1 MTRIPALLLL
11 LALAL
16 TTTSAQAQ
24 NGSFYDQ
31 DALQELMD
39 IRAENIDDLPDVYY
53 DYFILRHRSDNNV
66 MARNIFYSTIG
77 DGDAQL
83 GKKRSLV
90 VELLNRRLMS
100 EFEIGDTIVAPT
112 DWNLDFRAYSPF
124 PRYYVGARDLDKL
137 FILHKEIQA
146 FAAYENGVLTRWGPV
161 NTGAKESPTPNGRF
175 NFNWREPY
183 RVSSLSPSSDE
194 PWEMYWVLNFH
205 QGRGIHIHQYAFPT
219 GGPASHGCV
228 RLIDADAR
236 WIYDWAETWQTSR
249 GDDFN
254 SIGSR
259 IREQGTMV
267 LVLGDD
273 PDGNPHPFTYRR
285 RYPILKRMDLPSDP
299 YDVEPGTS
307 QQVQWDR
314 LRARTSSR

>member
-1 MTRIPALLLL
+1 MLRFFALLLL
-11 LALAL
+11 LAPAF
-16 TTTSAQAQ
+16 SAHAQ
-24 NGSFYDQ
+24 DGAFYDQ

-53 DYFILRHRSDNNV
+53 DYYVLRHREGNTV

-77 DGDAQL
+77 DGDAHL
-83 GKKRSLV
+83 GKKRSLI

-100 EFEIGDTIVAPT
+100 EFELGDTIVVPT

-124 PRYYVGARDLDKL
+124 PRYYIGARDLDKL
-137 FILHKEIQA
+137 FIIHKEIQA

-183 RVSSLSPSSDE
+183 RVSSLSPSADE

-205 QGRGIHIHQYAFPT
+205 LDRGIHIHQYAFPT
-219 GGPASHGCV
+219 GGPTSHGCV

-236 WIYDWAETWQTSR
+236 WIYDWADTWQTPR
-249 GDDFN
+249 GDGFG
-254 SIGSR
+254 SIGLR
-259 IREQGTMV
+259 IQEQGTTV
-267 LVLGDD
+267 LVLGED
-273 PDGNPHPFTYRR
+273 PVDIPHPFTYRR
-285 RYPILKRMDLPSDP
+285 RYPILVRIDLPSDP
-299 YDVEPGTS
+299 YEVEPGTA

>member
-1 MTRIPALLLL
+1 MRPLLPLFLLL
-11 LALAL
+11 LAAGAH
-16 TTTSAQAQ
+16 AQT

-31 DALQELMD
+31 DALQRILD
-39 IRAENIDDLPDVYY
+39 IRADDIDELPDVYY
-53 DYFILRHRSDNNV
+53 DYYVLRHSGGNNV
-66 MARNIFYSTIG
+66 MARNLFYQTIG

-83 GKKRSLV
+83 GKERSLK
-90 VELLNRRLMS
+90 VELLNRRLMD
-100 EFEIGDTIVAPT
+100 EFEVGDTIVVPT

-137 FILHKEIQA
+137 FIIHKEVQA

-183 RVSSLSPSSDE
+183 RVSSLSPSADE

-205 QGRGIHIHQYAFPT
+205 LARGIHIHQYAFPT
-219 GGPASHGCV
+219 GGPTSHGCV

-236 WIYDWAETWQTSR
+236 WIYDWAETWQTTL
-249 GDDFN
+249 GDGF
-254 SIGSR
+254 GSASGR
-259 IREQGTMV
+259 IKEQGTMV

-273 PDGNPHPFTYRR
+273 PVDTPHPFTYRR
-285 RYPILKRMDLPSDP
+285 RYPILVRIDLPHDP
-299 YDVEPGTS
+299 YSVEPGTP
-307 QQVQWDR
+307 QQEQWDR
-314 LRARTSSR
+314 IRARTSAR